1 MFYETELDIDLFSDE
16 DLRKAR
22 ALRDAYEER
31 RTKVFHDTIL
41 GKYPEFTDMMQAFDK
56 LSKEYKNE
64 FYKIMRHNP
73 YDFIRDGL
81 GSIEKLSKR
90 YSDPKDFAFTRLRI
104 EKSVMETF
112 YGRREFVNDKGQ
124 TCDEYGNPLSADGE
138 HRVFDIID
146 TKKD

>member
-22 ALRDAYEER
+22 ALKETYEER
-31 RTKVFHDTIL
+31 NTKILQDTLL
-41 GKYPEFTDMMQAFDK
+41 GKYPEFSDMIQAFES
-56 LSKEYKNE
+56 LSKEFKE
-64 FYKIMRHNP
+64 KFYRIMSYYP
-73 YDFIRDGL
+73 YDFIKDRL
-81 GSIEKLSKR
+81 GSTEKLPSR
-90 YSDPKDFAFTRLRI
+90 YSSPKDYAFTRLRI

>member
-22 ALRDAYEER
+22 ALKESYEER
-31 RTKVFHDTIL
+31 RAKVFQDTLL
-41 GKYPEFTDMMQAFDK
+41 GKYPEFTDMMQAFDR
-56 LSKEYKNE
+56 LSEEYKEE
-64 FYKIMRHNP
+64 FYRIMSHYP

-81 GSIEKLSKR
+81 GSIEEISKW
-90 YSDPKDFAFTRLRI
+90 YSDPKDFAFNRLRI

-112 YGRREFVNDKGQ
+112 FGRREFVNDKGQ
-124 TCDEYGNPLSADGE
+124 TCDEYGNPLSTDGE
-138 HRVFDIID
+138 NRVFDIID